1 MSDEARSSPAGARRE
16 LPDRYG
22 PGRKE
27 LAVFAALVLVG
38 FAVWFAVSPGVTSW
52 LFGVDPPR
60 WPDYLLRTAIAYGVL
75 ALVAGF
81 VFPRGF
87 YLWGLALNLHGPVV
101 EALTIY
107 RMEQAGVDWVLG
119 GTQDI
124 VGYIV
129 PSALVFCF
137 TVCCY
142 TAASAAGAGLRV
154 AGRRLV
160 GHPSG
165 GTP

>member
-1 MSDEARSSPAGARRE
+1 
-16 LPDRYG
+16 
-22 PGRKE
+22 
-27 LAVFAALVLVG
+27 VFAALVLVG
-38 FAVWFAVSPGVTSW
+38 FLVWFARWPGATSW
-52 LFGVDPPR
+52 LFGVELPR
-60 WPDYLLRTAIAYGVL
+60 WPEFGTPLDLYLTAIVCGAL

-107 RMEQAGVDWVLG
+107 RMEQAGLDGVVG
-119 GTQDI
+119 GI

-142 TAASAAGAGLRV
+142 TAAAAAGAGLRV
-154 AGRRLV
+154 GGGRLV
-160 GHPSG
+160 GRPSG
-165 GTP
+165 SVP